1 MTTAPAKNLKFI
13 DLFAGIGGLRLAF
26 ENSGGECVFSSE
38 WDKDAQ
44 ITYLKNF
51 YGTPVGDITQ
61 IKDTDIPAHDIL
73 IAGFPCQPFSVAG
86 HRKGFN
92 DTRGTLFFDIA
103 RIIKYHR
110 PSAFLLENVKGLVT
124 HDNKRTL
131 MRILEILRA
140 ELNYTVDWKVMN
152 TMSYANIPQNR
163 ERLVIVGF
171 NNDYNIDASRFTFP
185 KTVELTKRIADII
198 DKTKQPDKY
207 YYTIKSRIYEK
218 LAESVVKKDTVYQW
232 RRKYV
237 RENKASVSPTLT
249 ANMGTGGHNVPIIL
263 DDYGIRKL
271 TPRECLRF
279 QGFPE
284 WYIMPDISDT
294 KLYKQAGNSVTIPL
308 MQKVA
313 LEIVNVLNWRGKVM
327 GGLDVSYAWAMPSA
341 QTFTIKPINDLL
353 KGLVNF
359 DTSCDPFC
367 GSSTFCKYQNDL
379 KDTKVCALDYMKSL
393 DSEMFDCV
401 LLDPPY
407 SNRQISEHYKAAGK
421 EVTGWHTS
429 SGFTAALRKEAARI
443 TKHLGIVITFGWNS
457 TGIPAS
463 MGGVKKRI
471 LIVGHGG
478 NHNDTIV
485 TVCEIRKG
493 L

>member
-1 MTTAPAKNLKFI
+1 
-13 DLFAGIGGLRLAF
+13 
-26 ENSGGECVFSSE
+26 
-38 WDKDAQ
+38 
-44 ITYLKNF
+44 
-51 YGTPVGDITQ
+51 
-61 IKDTDIPAHDIL
+61 
-73 IAGFPCQPFSVAG
+73 
-86 HRKGFN
+86 
-92 DTRGTLFFDIA
+92 
-103 RIIKYHR
+103 
-110 PSAFLLENVKGLVT
+110 
-124 HDNKRTL
+124 L

-313 LEIVNVLNWRGKVM
+313 LEIVNVLNWRGIDIILKFQWCPNGQQRNQTYLQKVINKIK
-327 GGLDVSYAWAMPSA
+327 GNLKWIFIKYLRRIKTCQRKREIEKI
-341 QTFTIKPINDLL
+341 QT
-353 KGLVNF
+353 
-359 DTSCDPFC
+359 
-367 GSSTFCKYQNDL
+367 
-379 KDTKVCALDYMKSL
+379 
-393 DSEMFDCV
+393 
-401 LLDPPY
+401 
-407 SNRQISEHYKAAGK
+407 
-421 EVTGWHTS
+421 
-429 SGFTAALRKEAARI
+429 
-443 TKHLGIVITFGWNS
+443 
-457 TGIPAS
+457 
-463 MGGVKKRI
+463 
-471 LIVGHGG
+471 
-478 NHNDTIV
+478 
-485 TVCEIRKG
+485 
-493 L
+493 